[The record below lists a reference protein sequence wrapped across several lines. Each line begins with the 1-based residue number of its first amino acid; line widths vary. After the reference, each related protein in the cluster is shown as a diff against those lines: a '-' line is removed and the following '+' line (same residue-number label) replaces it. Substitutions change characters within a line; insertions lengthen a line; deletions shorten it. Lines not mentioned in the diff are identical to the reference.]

1 MKIKLFLCLCLT
13 LFVSATVQAEEKK
26 SGNSQNVKTLSG
38 MSIVGND
45 EAPKALYIVPWK
57 TSKVGNEIVLSMPAR
72 NAKNPADREEFRRK
86 INYYNISKTS
96 KAGR

>member
-1 MKIKLFLCLCLT
+1 MKINLLLCLCLT
-13 LFVSATVQAEEKK
+13 LFVSTNVQAQEKQP
-26 SGNSQNVKTLSG
+26 GNGQNVKTLSG

-57 TSKVGNEIVLSMPAR
+57 TSKVGTEIVLNMPER
-72 NAKNPADREEFRRK
+72 NAKNPADREEFRRR
-86 INYYNISKTS
+86 IDYYNISKTS